1 MVKMLPLNSKKLLL
15 TICFL
20 GLFLSISIAQVAG
33 DFRSVATGNWN
44 TIATWQT
51 HNGTVWVA
59 AVASPTAASGTIT
72 LQSPFTV
79 SVSVALANS
88 ATIIINA
95 GATLRTLIAIPL
107 TNNVAGVIT
116 NNGILLNSASGATA
130 SIINNGTIN
139 NNLTIT
145 NNGIFTNNLT
155 LNNNAGGTTT
165 QSGAAGAFTNGASG
179 TITNLGTLV
188 ISATKSIANS
198 GIIVNSGTITVSGTL
213 SHSAGSFYKHSFSS
227 LAAAN
232 GTIPTATWNATSTCE
247 ILSCGN
253 TGSAPT
259 GLGQA
264 FGHFIWNNTNQ
275 PIDVNFLGTMSIPTT
290 GNFTLLSTNGF
301 NIILVSSAAGSATSI
316 GGNFSIINGNIT
328 ILKVNAV
335 NKVNQLSITGT
346 YSQSGGTMTIA
357 NCSGTLGGYISNGTL
372 TVGSTSTI
380 SGGVLNVNTS
390 TWVGAGG
397 NGFYSTGLITLSG
410 TGVLNGCSS
419 SALAS
424 SGVGATITATA
435 GVTVNP
441 GGTLNLNSSTT
452 TGTGGVSI
460 LNSGGAFLI
469 AGGTVNMASGSAAAS
484 SGCDG
489 TLNLN
494 SGGFTIS
501 SGTLNLCSSS
511 TTTGGGNGVLNVAA
525 GNFAHSAG
533 TVSKTGLNTGT
544 ININGSTAQ
553 TIRSGGFSAGDAITF
568 NLSQNT
574 AAAGATTIATGLT
587 ISSGTTFNIND
598 NSLNTT
604 DFTPGMAFTNN
615 GVVNVNTSAELDM
628 GTTIMTGTGNF
639 RTFTDATLL
648 TKDPNGIA
656 ATTLTGSIQVSGS
669 RTYASDGN
677 YTYNGTAAQITGDGL
692 PTTLNGGI
700 LNIANTLAPATGG
713 VTLTQATTI
722 LEGASTTGMLLFG
735 GTTNGR
741 LITTSTNLITLG
753 DDVTVSPIGGT
764 TAKFVAGPIK
774 KIGDDLFIFPTGKVY
789 LATGPISTAKWA
801 RIEISAPT
809 NTTDEF
815 IAEYFK
821 VNDPCNVSQ
830 VVSSTN
836 GAGIN
841 NVSWKEYWTLTRTSA
856 AAVTPTVKLYW
867 QTGSSSS
874 SPGSAISSTAAADL
888 HVAECISLTW
898 TDKGAGTVSG
908 VAAGPGTILSSIG
921 TTFTTGTAMPF
932 TFASPSGVNP
942 LPIELLTFS
951 GNPTV
956 NGNQITWSTATETNN
971 DYFDLERSIDGIEF
985 MKITTVNGAGNSTS
999 VKNYDHLDAKP
1010 FAGINYYRLKQVDN
1024 NGEYSYYTVIALNNV
1039 SEENK
1044 AVQVYPNPSNG
1055 SVTIVASENIASLVI
1070 YNILGEVVYSNSSD
1084 QQKIQFEPLTKG
1096 IYVISAISKE
1106 GKTITTRF
1114 VKN

>member
-1 MVKMLPLNSKKLLL
+1 MLPLNSKKLLL

-501 SGTLNLCSSS
+501 SGALNLCSSS

-525 GNFAHSAG
+525 GNFVHSAG

-604 DFTPGMAFTNN
+604 DFTPGMAITNN
-615 GVVNVNTSAELDM
+615 GVVNLNSNAELDM
-628 GTTIMTGTGNF
+628 ATFVMSGTGTFSTSTNSLLI
-639 RTFTDATLL
+639 TKHAT
-648 TKDPNGIA
+648 GIS
-656 ATTLTGSIQVSGS
+656 ATAGLGCIQVTG
-669 RTYASDGN
+669 TKTFASDGN
-677 YTYNGTAAQITGDGL
+677 YTYNGTATQNTGDGL
-692 PTTLNGGI
+692 PAIMNGGI
-700 LNIANTLAPATGG
+700 LTIFNTHPFITDSVL
-713 VTLTQATTI
+713 LTRATTI
-722 LEGASTTGMLLFG
+722 LEGPSTTGSLVL
-735 GTTNGR
+735 TQGR
-741 LITTSTNLITLG
+741 LFTSSTNLITLG
-753 DDVTVSPIGGT
+753 DDVTYP
-764 TAKFVAGPIK
+764 TAGSLARFVDGPIK
-774 KIGDDLFIFPTGKVY
+774 KIGDDVFIFPTGDIYKNTT
-789 LATGPISTAKWA
+789 LARAAKWA
-801 RIEISAPT
+801 RIEITAPT
-809 NTTDEF
+809 SITDEF
-815 IAEYFK
+815 TAEYHK
-821 VNDPCNVSQ
+821 LNDPCAVNQAVSN
-830 VVSSTN
+830 TN
-836 GAGIN
+836 GPGIDH
-841 NVSWKEYWTLTRTSA
+841 VSYKEYWALTRVNGTS
-856 AAVTPTVKLYW
+856 TPDVKLYW
-867 QTGSSSS
+867 ENGSVSTSI
-874 SPGSAISSTAAADL
+874 GSAISSIASTDL
-888 HVAECISLTW
+888 HVAECISSTW
-898 TDKGAGTVSG
+898 TDKGAGTTTG
-908 VAAGPGTILSSIG
+908 VAAGPGTIRSSIA
-921 TTFTTGTAMPF
+921 TTFTTGTIMPF
-932 TFASPSGVNP
+932 TFSAPNPFNP
-942 LPIELLTFS
+942 LPIELLTFN
-951 GNPTV
+951 GIAFD
-956 NGNQITWSTATETNN
+956 NGNQLNWSTASETNN
-971 DYFDLERSIDGIEF
+971 DYFDLERSRDGNTFNKLISVDGNG
-985 MKITTVNGAGNSTS
+985 TTSS
-999 VKNYDHLDAKP
+999 IHNYEHLDLAP
-1010 FAGINYYRLKQVDN
+1010 SAGTNYYRLKQIDFDGN
-1024 NGEYSYYTVIALNNV
+1024 YSYSNIISIENELTENAAV
-1039 SEENK
+1039 S
-1044 AVQVYPNPSNG
+1044 VFPNPSND
-1055 SVTIVASENIASLVI
+1055 VVNIITSTDYASLVV
-1070 YNILGEVVYSNSSD
+1070 YNMLGELVFSSYSNEAHL
-1084 QQKIQFEPLTKG
+1084 QFNPISNG
-1096 IYVISAISKE
+1096 IYIVRAILSDGKE
-1106 GKTITTRF
+1106 LTARF
-1114 VKN
+1114 IKK